1 MSKIIIY
8 ESELNLIAQHAAH
21 YPDLETGGDLFGLW
35 THTGN
40 PVIQYVLG
48 AGPDAQRY
56 ETAFYQDRAFLE
68 TYGAAINAQH
78 ALQHLGEWHSH
89 HHLAMRHPSGGDIQ
103 TVRNALHTYN
113 LKRFVLCIC
122 NLEELVRVDGY
133 LFSAQASAAHPY
145 HDCSWVVLPGVSPL
159 RRVIDKSLNLR
170 GPRRTDA
177 ILWHVEPQTTLEASS
192 GTKATLPAEAWLTT
206 STGKAC
212 FQALY
217 KVIRQTCEDVRLFQQ
232 ADQDIVLLC
241 REGDQYLEL
250 TFPPDFPSA
259 PYRVAFAMEI
269 DTHGRLVQPAPLMP
283 EETAEQAL
291 FEALDAI
298 VQQYYPAAD
307 PQESQP

>member
-21 YPDLETGGDLFGLW
+21 YPDVETGGDLFGLW

-48 AGPDAQRY
+48 AGPEAQRY

-68 TYGAAINAQH
+68 SYGASINAQH

-89 HHLAMRHPSGGDIQ
+89 HHLNLRQPSGGDIQ

-122 NLEELVRVDGY
+122 NLEERVRIDG
-133 LFSAQASAAHPY
+133 FMFPSQASAAHPY
-145 HDCSWVVLPGVSPL
+145 HGCAWVVLPGASPL
-159 RRVIDKSLNLR
+159 RRVIDKALNLR
-170 GPRRTDA
+170 GPKRSDD
-177 ILWHVEPQTTLEASS
+177 ILWHVEPQTTLDASS
-192 GTKATLPAEAWLTT
+192 GTKAALPDETWLSTE
-206 STGKAC
+206 TGKAC

-217 KVIRQTCEDVRLFQQ
+217 KVIRQTCIDVRLFQQ
-232 ADQDIVLLC
+232 ADQDIVLLG
-241 REGDQYLEL
+241 RMGDQYLEL
-250 TFPPDFPSA
+250 TFPPDFPTT

-269 DTHGRLVQPAPLMP
+269 DSQGRLIQPEPSRPA
-283 EETAEQAL
+283 EAEEQAL
-291 FEALDAI
+291 LEALDDI
-298 VQQYYPAAD
+298 VQQHYPAPD
-307 PQESQP
+307 PQESHP

>member
-21 YPDLETGGDLFGLW
+21 YPDVETGGDLFGLW
-35 THTGN
+35 TYTGN

-68 TYGAAINAQH
+68 TYGAAINTQH

-89 HHLAMRHPSGGDIQ
+89 HHLNLRHPSGGDIQ
-103 TVRNALHTYN
+103 TVRNALHTYH

-122 NLEELVRVDGY
+122 NLEELVRVDG
-133 LFSAQASAAHPY
+133 FVFPSQASAAHPY
-145 HDCSWVVLPGVSPL
+145 HGCAWVVLPGASPL
-159 RRVIDKSLNLR
+159 RRVIDKALHLR
-170 GPRRTDA
+170 GPKRSDD

-192 GTKATLPAEAWLTT
+192 ATKPTLTAEAWLTT
-206 STGKAC
+206 PPGKAC

-217 KVIRQTCEDVRLFQQ
+217 KVIRQTCDDVRLFQQ
-232 ADQDIVLLC
+232 ADQDIVLLG
-241 REGDQYLEL
+241 RVGDQYLEL
-250 TFPPDFPSA
+250 TFPPDFPA
-259 PYRVAFAMEI
+259 VPYRVAFALEI
-269 DTHGRLVQPAPLMP
+269 DSQGRLIQPAPLMP
-283 EETAEQAL
+283 AEAEEQAL
-291 FEALDAI
+291 LEALDDI
-298 VQQYYPAAD
+298 VQQYYPAPD